1 MRDIRNDLQERAR
14 LIEDQI
20 SGAYAQFEKMIEQL
34 QAEREGRVADLKSE
48 LGAVVKLLEAEHR
61 RMANVLPIAPPQA
74 AVPQG
79 AAPQAVQP
87 QPSLSEFVL
96 RKLNDIGPM
105 SKDDLVTF
113 ALKDGMFPDAESAER
128 AVHAALISTLRNE
141 QIRQLQDGTFAPT
154 TLTQTIRLR
163 RAI

>member
-14 LIEDQI
+14 LIEEQI

-61 RMANVLPIAPPQA
+61 RMANVLPIATQAPAQQMAPQT
-74 AVPQG
+74 VPQN
-79 AAPQAVQP
+79 
-87 QPSLSEFVL
+87 SLVDFIL
-96 RKLNDIGPM
+96 RKLNEIGPM
-105 SKDDLVTF
+105 SKDDLITF
-113 ALKDGMFPDAESAER
+113 AFKDGLFADAESTER
-128 AVHAALISTLRNE
+128 GVHAALISALRNE
-141 QIRQLQDGTFAPT
+141 QIRQLQDGTFAPA
-154 TLTQTIRLR
+154 TLAQTIRFR